1 LFDEHKA
8 YEASS
13 IRRLKAYMEA
23 YPKFKYESP
32 FAILKDNF
40 NTLDSNKYET
50 SQVERLRKFNQTHM

>member
-1 LFDEHKA
+1 
-8 YEASS
+8 
-13 IRRLKAYMEA
+13 MEA